1 MTGTAKNAFFYLML
15 ALMALAFFAPFY
27 FMLLGAFQ
35 QNPTNTPSDLLPTD
49 GWTLQN
55 FVDINERISLLRSIV
70 NSLVFTLGV
79 LAGTLSFGLLA
90 GYALA
95 RLQWRGRTSLF
106 VVMLGVQMIP
116 FQLLMIPLYVQVAS
130 YYQLGDTYAGMILP
144 FLINTTAVF
153 IFRQFFR
160 ALPESMFEAA
170 RIDGASE
177 LRVLWSVAIPMV
189 KPAIAT
195 VVLITFIGPWN
206 EFLWPFLITKDASIQ
221 PLAVA
226 LANFISNAARAEANP
241 NGVILAGACALA
253 LPVVVLFCLF
263 QKHFRPSDLGASIK
277 G

>member
-1 MTGTAKNAFFYLML
+1 MSRTVKNAFFYLLL

-27 FMLLGAFQ
+27 FMLVGAFQ

-55 FVDINERISLLRSIV
+55 FVSINQRISLLRSIA
-70 NSLVFTLGV
+70 NSLVFALGV

-130 YYQLGDTYAGMILP
+130 YYQLGDTHAGMILP

-160 ALPESMFEAA
+160 ALPESIFEAA

-263 QKHFRPSDLGASIK
+263 QKHFRPSDLGAGIK